1 MIATELI
8 VSWVAVIIAAAWVI
22 RQQIELNKRDDI
34 LDEVEEALEQAD
46 KALDIYQQVLTDV
59 AIGQATLE
67 VTDDGHIIATHRSF
81 GKISLH

>member
-1 MIATELI
+1 VIATELI